1 MHQSGDLIWAHA
13 LARCGFLSFL
23 TGALKQSNDSR
34 MGEDS
39 PENRE
44 VSCQITVQ
52 LSPSGRCWSEFKVWS
67 LQVRTLQIDEEQAYA
82 VQSATQLVDVDN
94 PVRTANA
101 RSANALGTKI

>member
-1 MHQSGDLIWAHA
+1 
-13 LARCGFLSFL
+13 
-23 TGALKQSNDSR
+23 

-44 VSCQITVQ
+44 ISCQITVQ
-52 LSPSGRCWSEFKVWS
+52 LSPSGRCWSEFIVWS
-67 LQVRTLQIDEEQAYA
+67 LQARALQVDQEQAYA

-101 RSANALGTKI
+101 RSADALGTKI